1 MKGMPK
7 FTLYLT
13 HVLNKKIRTNLT
25 ASQIEVNGTSD
36 AQKLFQIQPVRKS
49 MLEIR
54 VNRTVFFNEN
64 YNENWTDRRRSL
76 RHLLKSYVRPLVDS
90 DDEL

>member
-54 VNRTVFFNEN
+54 VNRTVFFMKI
-64 YNENWTDRRRSL
+64 TMRTGQTGGGRCATC
-76 RHLLKSYVRPLVDS
+76 
-90 DDEL
+90 